1 MSRGEPYSPGFAAY
15 SCGDT
20 TWKGLLSIA
29 RSFGWNPAG
38 TMRDE
43 RAARFTK
50 DYEQHFVPNYE
61 PEEWAHCKRI
71 ATTDAQNLAA
81 ALNRA
86 AAAIRAGSVVV
97 LERAGPALLKD
108 DLTPTELRR
117 VNELPTS
124 LLVEFARFA
133 SGGDFAF
140 AWDD

>member
-1 MSRGEPYSPGFAAY
+1 MSRGEPYSPGFASY

-38 TMRDE
+38 TVRDE
-43 RAARFTK
+43 HAARFTK

-71 ATTDAQNLAA
+71 ADADAQNLAA

-86 AAAIRAGSVVV
+86 AVAIREESVVV
-97 LERAGPALLKD
+97 LQRTGPALLED
-108 DLTPTELRR
+108 DLTPAELRR
-117 VNELPTS
+117 VNELPTA
-124 LLVEFARFA
+124 LLVEFAQFV
-133 SGGDFAF
+133 SDGGFAF